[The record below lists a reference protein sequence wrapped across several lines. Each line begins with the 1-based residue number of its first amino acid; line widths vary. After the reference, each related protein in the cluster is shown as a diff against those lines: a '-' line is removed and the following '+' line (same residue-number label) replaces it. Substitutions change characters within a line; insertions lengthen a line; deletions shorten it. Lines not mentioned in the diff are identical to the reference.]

1 MKFRNLLLQIKV
13 IWKKQPKSQKKQEKK
28 EQKLSRILG
37 WWQYKY
43 KCKALQ
49 NHKNLINDLF
59 KDVHTVI
66 PKSCFV
72 ELLDSKQ
79 KKCKQLLESAV
90 LTLNDFAK
98 SFKNSCDPELDL
110 AMLNHVLTDSL
121 LLSDDQIK
129 RVYENTQ

>member
-1 MKFRNLLLQIKV
+1 M
-13 IWKKQPKSQKKQEKK
+13 
-28 EQKLSRILG
+28 
-37 WWQYKY
+37 
-43 KCKALQ
+43 Q

-98 SFKNSCDPELDL
+98 SFKNPCDPELDL

>member
-1 MKFRNLLLQIKV
+1 M
-13 IWKKQPKSQKKQEKK
+13 
-28 EQKLSRILG
+28 
-37 WWQYKY
+37 
-43 KCKALQ
+43 
-49 NHKNLINDLF
+49 F

-90 LTLNDFAK
+90 LTLYDFAK